1 MDYLAKNSSGIS
13 KEKHAIIFS
22 TVGNIGFLA
31 AFYFI
36 GPIPGMWTKS
46 TATVVGVSE
55 MKNTLGVHI
64 TCLFTQKTCIEIVD
78 VECIIPKFCSDF
90 RECWH

>member
-1 MDYLAKNSSGIS
+1 MDYLAKDSSSIS

-36 GPIPGMWTKS
+36 GPIPGMRTKS
-46 TATVVGVSE
+46 TATLIGVSE
-55 MKNTLGVHI
+55 MKNTLEVPI
-64 TCLFTQKTCIEIVD
+64 TCLL
-78 VECIIPKFCSDF
+78 
-90 RECWH
+90 